1 LTVVLGENDYITS
14 LHLIIL
20 DLYHQTFFCGTSI
33 YHQSLSYTQ
42 YAAMAG
48 PGASRRYIITLLTGS
63 ILAGWIFVSFFRGMP
78 AWTPRSL
85 DPALSHAQPD
95 LQAPIAVTAEQLNG
109 HSIMPKLGNETAK
122 AELGRATWKY
132 FHTVMARF
140 PDKPTKDESSAL
152 KSYIHLFQRLY
163 PCGECSEH
171 FRQILDKFP
180 PQTSSRSAAAVWACH
195 VHNEVNK
202 SLKKDIFDC
211 ANIGDFY
218 DCGCAEDGGK
228 AEDKET
234 DGKTD
239 IKEKDVGAKAAGT
252 AMSPERIEEI
262 TGANG
267 RDFNMDLLKEDYNP
281 KLEREG

>member
-1 LTVVLGENDYITS
+1 M
-14 LHLIIL
+14 
-20 DLYHQTFFCGTSI
+20 Q
-33 YHQSLSYTQ
+33 
-42 YAAMAG
+42 
-48 PGASRRYIITLLTGS
+48 
-63 ILAGWIFVSFFRGMP
+63 
-78 AWTPRSL
+78 TPRPR
-85 DPALSHAQPD
+85 DHALSQSPVA
-95 LQAPIAVTAEQLNG
+95 AEQLNG

-140 PDKPTKDESSAL
+140 PDKPTTDESSAL

-202 SLKKDIFDC
+202 SLNKEIFDC
-211 ANIGDFY
+211 SNIGDFY
-218 DCGCAEDGGK
+218 DCGCAEDGTAAEQKDGV
-228 AEDKET
+228 EDKSVS
-234 DGKTD
+234 
-239 IKEKDVGAKAAGT
+239 EKDAGAKPGST

-267 RDFNMDLLKEDYNP
+267 RDFNMDLLKEDHDVN
-281 KLEREG
+281 LEREG

>member
-1 LTVVLGENDYITS
+1 LTVVFGENDYTTS

-20 DLYHQTFFCGTSI
+20 DLCHQTSSVVQASI
-33 YHQSLSYTQ
+33 INPFRIRIYT
-42 YAAMAG
+42 AAMAG

-78 AWTPRSL
+78 AWTPRSQ
-85 DPALSHAQPD
+85 DPAFSHALPET
-95 LQAPIAVTAEQLNG
+95 QALVAVTAEQLNG

-140 PDKPTKDESSAL
+140 P
-152 KSYIHLFQRLY
+152 
-163 PCGECSEH
+163 
-171 FRQILDKFP
+171 DKFP

-228 AEDKET
+228 AEDKEA
-234 DGKTD
+234 DGKNEM
-239 IKEKDVGAKAAGT
+239 KEKDVGAKAAGT

>member
-1 LTVVLGENDYITS
+1 
-14 LHLIIL
+14 
-20 DLYHQTFFCGTSI
+20 
-33 YHQSLSYTQ
+33 
-42 YAAMAG
+42 MAG
-48 PGASRRYIITLLTGS
+48 PGASRRYIITLLTAS
-63 ILAGWIFVSFFRGMP
+63 FLAAWLFISFFRGGPM
-78 AWTPRSL
+78 WTPRPL
-85 DPALSHAQPD
+85 DAALSQAHAPV
-95 LQAPIAVTAEQLNG
+95 AAEQLNG

-140 PDKPTKDESSAL
+140 PDKPTADESSAL

-202 SLKKDIFDC
+202 SLDKEIFDC

-218 DCGCAEDGGK
+218 DCGCAEDGDKMDDK
-228 AEDKET
+228 ATGGEQRGDE
-234 DGKTD
+234 
-239 IKEKDVGAKAAGT
+239 KAAGAKPASA

-262 TGANG
+262 TGSNG
-267 RDFNMDLLKEDYNP
+267 RDFNMNLLKDDYNP
-281 KLEREG
+281 TLVREG